1 MNETNSWTQKLLDIL
16 SRDTN
21 NTNLFQIVIQCV
33 KAVST
38 SAPQLETWPA
48 QYYEAI
54 DILESFASLVST
66 RWGISFLHWVM
77 LCGIGNFFSSYAT
90 YNINVKMLPHKM
102 SMTTFSHKCEER
114 TQLEMVE
121 NPGN

>member
-1 MNETNSWTQKLLDIL
+1 MNETNSCTQKLLDIL

-38 SAPQLETWPA
+38 SAPHLETWPA

-66 RWGISFLHWVM
+66 R
-77 LCGIGNFFSSYAT
+77 
-90 YNINVKMLPHKM
+90 
-102 SMTTFSHKCEER
+102 
-114 TQLEMVE
+114 
-121 NPGN
+121 